1 MIAYPN
7 IDPVAISLGPI
18 AIHWYGITY
27 IVGILAGWYLLNRR
41 ALKPGSGWTAEQVSD
56 LTFYA
61 ALGVVV
67 GGRIGYILFYN
78 LPSYADNPLAVLKVW
93 QGGMSFHGGLIGVLL
108 AMAWFGRKTGKSFF
122 TVTDFL
128 APVVPLGLLAG
139 RIGNFINGELWGAPS
154 DLPWAMVFP
163 GARAGGIPRHPSMLY
178 EALLEGL
185 VLFIILWVFS
195 SKSRPARAVSGLF
208 MLGYGS
214 FRFLVEFVRVPDAQL
229 GYLALDW
236 LTMGMILST
245 PMILVGLWLMVLAY
259 SGGGTEQPKSLKR
272 KSVKS

>member
-7 IDPVAISLGPI
+7 IDPVAISLGPV
-18 AIHWYGITY
+18 AVHWYGITY
-27 IVGILAGWYLLNRR
+27 IVGILAGWYLLTRR
-41 ALKPGSGWTAEQVSD
+41 AGTLGSGWTAEQVSD

-61 ALGVVV
+61 ALGVVL

-139 RIGNFINGELWGAPS
+139 RIGNFINAELWGAPS
-154 DLPWAMVFP
+154 DLPWAMIFP

-185 VLFIILWVFS
+185 LLFIILWVFS

-208 MLGYGS
+208 MLGYGC

-236 LTMGMILST
+236 LTMGMILSM
-245 PMILVGLWLMVLAY
+245 PMIVIGLWLMVLAY
-259 SGGGTEQPKSLKR
+259 SGGGTEQR